1 MCLYYRY
8 QKPWWLYQRI
18 SVHLRPTRPVSES
31 RPIEL
36 ASKLQTLTKPS
47 LDRDENPSFWH
58 GIQFDQFQNYNPQI
72 YMKWILKM
80 KIWTKY
86 SMISLQICPYCVS
99 ILNSML
105 FLFIFSDFKISS
117 MFFFIILKKT
127 KVHWSSEFRRHPW
140 PSQVPSLGKAGGR
153 RETCQPGIST
163 WEPEHGGIPRIPWKR
178 RF

>member
-31 RPIEL
+31 WPIEL
-36 ASKLQTLTKPS
+36 AFKLQTLTNPS
-47 LDRDENPSFWH
+47 LVRDENPSFWH
-58 GIQFDQFQNYNPQI
+58 WIQFDQFQNYNPQI
-72 YMKWILKM
+72 YMKQILKM

-86 SMISLQICPYCVS
+86 SVISLQICPDGVS

-117 MFFFIILKKT
+117 MPLTFT
-127 KVHWSSEFRRHPW
+127 GA
-140 PSQVPSLGKAGGR
+140 VPGQASGG
-153 RETCQPGIST
+153 ETCQPGTST
-163 WEPEHGGIPRIPWKR
+163 WKLNMGRSLESLGRGD
-178 RF
+178 FNLGNCYFQVQG